1 MNKYDVAA
9 IVWPSYTGDE
19 KRTKIF
25 WDEGY
30 GEWQTVKAA
39 SPEKDGATWP
49 RRPLWGYVN
58 EADPYVMES
67 QIEAAVD
74 HGINVF
80 IYDWYWYD
88 NRPFLENCLN
98 DGFLKAKN
106 NDKMKFYLMWAN
118 HDATTLWDVRN
129 SEDMSVPIWCG
140 AQSRAEFEKIAKRL
154 MEKYFKLPNYYK
166 IDNKP
171 VFMLYEIKNLVE
183 GLGGYKETKDALKW
197 FDEFAK
203 QNGFAGMHFQH
214 VKFGRYLSELCKSEG
229 RNMTEEEAL
238 VDLGYSSMSHYQF
251 AHFIPMDNMDY
262 PTAIEHMKKEW
273 KKCSESCITYFP
285 HVSLGWDA
293 NPRFAEYDTKVLHD
307 NTPEN
312 VEKAF
317 ELARRY
323 ADEHS
328 ENPPLIIINSWN
340 EWTEGSYFEP
350 DDLNG
355 YGYLE
360 AAKRVFKTNK

>member
-1 MNKYDVAA
+1 MKKYDTAA
-9 IVWPSYTGDE
+9 IIWPSYTPDE
-19 KRTKIF
+19 GRTKIF
-25 WDEGY
+25 WEQGE
-30 GEWQTVKAA
+30 GEWQTVKSATR
-39 SPEKDGATWP
+39 EKDGENWP

-67 QIEAAVD
+67 QIEAATD

-88 NRPFLENCLN
+88 GRPFLENCLN

-106 NDKMKFYLMWAN
+106 NEKMKFYLMWAN
-118 HDATTLWDVRN
+118 HDATYLWDVRN
-129 SEDMSVPIWCG
+129 SDDLTVPVWRG
-140 AQSRAEFEKIAKRL
+140 AQPRDEFEKIAKRL
-154 MEKYFKLPNYYK
+154 TEKYFTLPNYYK

-171 VFMLYEIKNLVE
+171 VFMLYDIENLVE
-183 GLGGYKETKDALKW
+183 GLGGFDETKAALAW
-197 FDEFAK
+197 FDDYVKAF
-203 QNGFAGMHFQH
+203 GFDGMHFQH
-214 VKFGRYLSELCKSEG
+214 VKFGEYLSKLCKSDG
-229 RNMTEEEAL
+229 RDMTVTEAL
-238 VDLGYSSMSHYQF
+238 KELGYSSMSHYQF
-251 AHFIPMDNMDY
+251 AHFMPMSDMDY
-262 PTAIEHMKKEW
+262 PTAIENMKKEW
-273 KKCSESCITYFP
+273 EECSKGELIYFP

-293 NPRFAEYDTKVLHD
+293 NPRFKKYDPNVLKD

-317 ELARRY
+317 RLAKEY
-323 ADEHS
+323 ADKHS

-350 DDLNG
+350 DDKYG

-360 AAKRVFKTNK
+360 AAKRIFK